1 MQGIFAGM
9 EEFVGGP
16 GDYDRRKERARRR
29 ESEQSRSGRD
39 IGPLPKVPPDGAEL
53 VERCRLNLRLFCE
66 AFFPALFYLDW
77 SDDHLEAI
85 KTLEDV
91 ILNGGQFALAMPRGS
106 GKTSLVIAAILW
118 AIVYGHRLFIV
129 AIAATGPKA
138 CDILDAIKAQIETN
152 DKLAEHYPAACY
164 PIRKLEGINNRTA
177 GQILDGERT
186 RITWTGKRLV
196 FPTVEGAASS
206 GVVVHAAG
214 LLGAIR
220 GLQHTRADGRTVR
233 PDLTIPDDPQ
243 TDDSAKQPTQTKKR
257 LNVISKA
264 VLGLAGPA
272 EKIAAVC
279 PCTVIEPD
287 DLADTLL
294 SRDKSPE
301 WRGRKFKLLRAMP
314 DAEAIKLWQRYRE
327 IRADSLR
334 EHEDIRD
341 ATEFYRANRQA
352 MDAGAV
358 PSWPARFEPHQ
369 LSAVQYAMD
378 KWADN
383 EYAFWA
389 EMQNEPRPAEEA
401 GVESL
406 RLADVVTRY
415 DGSTRGELPEWC
427 ECVTAFADVQQDL
440 LPWMVVAWGKDL
452 RGRVVDYGGWP
463 EQTKRYYTLR
473 DLSPTLR
480 EATGERTVEGAWERG
495 LEALT
500 NYLFERFEGLAWF
513 GVDANY
519 ELSKDTVY
527 ELAKRNAKVMPFH
540 GRYVGAASLPMEKW
554 KKRPGEKAG
563 YFCRT
568 AKEPAGPRVVLADIN
583 AWKSIVAK
591 RLRGDLE
598 SGVSWFGTRPHEHE
612 MLCDQLTA
620 EYAIK
625 VSGRGRR
632 VDEWKNRP
640 GRDNHLW
647 DCLIG
652 AAVGASLQGLTM
664 AGRVE
669 RPKRGTVRGSEM
681 MRRNRGLR

>member
-1 MQGIFAGM
+1 M
-9 EEFVGGP
+9 EEFTGGQ
-16 GDYDRRKERARRR
+16 GDYERRKERARRR

-39 IGPLPKVPPDGAEL
+39 IGPLPPLPPGGAEL
-53 VERCRLNLRLFCE
+53 VEQCRHNLRLFCE
-66 AFFPALFYLDW
+66 SFFPALFYLEW
-77 SDDHLEAI
+77 SNDHLEAI
-85 KTLEDV
+85 NTLEDV
-91 ILNGGQFALAMPRGS
+91 ILHGGQFALAMPRGS
-106 GKTSLVIAAILW
+106 GKTSLVIAAIIW

-138 CDILDAIKAQIETN
+138 GDILDAIKAQVETN

-164 PIRKLEGINNRTA
+164 PVRKLEGINNRTA

-196 FPTVEGAASS
+196 FPTVAGAASS
-206 GVVVHAAG
+206 GVAVHAAG

-257 LNVISKA
+257 LNVIAKA
-264 VLGLAGPA
+264 VLGLAGPN

-301 WRGRKFKLLRAMP
+301 WRGRKFKLLREMP
-314 DAEAIKLWQRYRE
+314 TAEALKLWGQYRE

-334 EHEDIRD
+334 EHEDIRE
-341 ATEFYRANRQA
+341 ATEFYRRNREA

-358 PSWPARFEPHQ
+358 ASWPQRFEEHH
-369 LSAVQYAMD
+369 LSAIQYAMD
-378 KWADN
+378 KWAAN
-383 EYAFWA
+383 EYSFWA

-401 GVESL
+401 GIETL
-406 RLADVVTRY
+406 RLADVTPRY
-415 DGSTRGELPEWC
+415 DGSQRGELPEWC
-427 ECVTAFADVQQDL
+427 ECITAFADVQQDL

-463 EQTKRYYTLR
+463 EQSKRYYTLR

-480 EATGERTVEGAWERG
+480 EATGERTVEGAWEQG
-495 LEALT
+495 LEALAGH
-500 NYLFERFEGLAWF
+500 LFERWEGLVWF

-519 ELSKDTVY
+519 EISKEIVY
-527 ELAKRNAKVMPFH
+527 EAAKRHPRIMPFH
-540 GRYVGAASLPMEKW
+540 GRYVGAASLPMDRW
-554 KKRPGEKAG
+554 KKRRGEKAG

-568 AKEPAGPRVVLADIN
+568 VKEPGSTPRVVLADIN

-591 RLRGDLE
+591 RLRGELE
-598 SGVSWFGTRPHEHE
+598 SGISWFGTRPHEHE

-620 EYAIK
+620 EYAVK

-647 DCLIG
+647 DCLVG
-652 AAVGASLQGLTM
+652 AAVGASLQGLQIT
-664 AGRVE
+664 GRIE
-669 RPKRGTVRGSEM
+669 RPKRRAVRGSEVLG
-681 MRRNRGLR
+681 RRRRHG